1 MAIPCGDIADG
12 ASNSV
17 DDSNWQAVNL
27 PHDFQIYQPW
37 IAPSADEKP
46 DENNPMANIRS
57 RLSAR
62 AFKEMGQGW
71 YRKTFTAPEDWK
83 GKRVLLDFEG
93 ILLVGDVYLNGE
105 RIGGTDYGY
114 LGFECDVTKNSN
126 TANPT

>member
-1 MAIPCGDIADG
+1 
-12 ASNSV
+12 
-17 DDSNWQAVNL
+17 
-27 PHDFQIYQPW
+27 
-37 IAPSADEKP
+37 
-46 DENNPMANIRS
+46 MANIRS